1 MQLGILLL
9 RKIFGVTNGVAVGT
23 QPLSLIM
30 EEKVRSTVVPTA
42 VVTMQGQIKQHLDE
56 RGEAQLSSPK
66 EDLLQGKFPLLIGH
80 PESWSNPVG
89 QELLRNL
96 QEKGMVLFN
105 FVDEMHQGLE
115 EHWNSIRYKNVSKFH
130 MFLMKETRITFLKLN
145 LKKY

>member
-80 PESWSNPVG
+80 PESWSNTVG

-96 QEKGMVLFN
+96 QEKGIALLN

-115 EHWNSIRYKNVSKFH
+115 EHWNSIR
-130 MFLMKETRITFLKLN
+130 
-145 LKKY
+145 